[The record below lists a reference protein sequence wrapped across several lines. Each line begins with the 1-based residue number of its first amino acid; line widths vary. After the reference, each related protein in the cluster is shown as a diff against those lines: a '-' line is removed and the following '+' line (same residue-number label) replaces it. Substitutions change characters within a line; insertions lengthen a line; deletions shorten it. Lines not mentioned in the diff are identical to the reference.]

1 MADLSNTKKNILIIP
16 GASNKLKCYPISKL
30 AKLTE
35 LIDENFL
42 IIWGN
47 ENEKMMADQ
56 IKIISP
62 KVHIC
67 NKLSIDSLISL
78 ISQMDLVIGPDTGPT
93 HMAWGLNIPSITL
106 FGLTPGGRNTYV
118 TKINKI
124 IESNSVVNP
133 KKINKMDNSIKN
145 ISLSDIEALIKKLLR

>member
-16 GASNKLKCYPISKL
+16 GASNKLKCYPISNL

-67 NKLSIDSLISL
+67 NKLS
-78 ISQMDLVIGPDTGPT
+78 
-93 HMAWGLNIPSITL
+93 
-106 FGLTPGGRNTYV
+106 
-118 TKINKI
+118 TKNERTNYK
-124 IESNSVVNP
+124 
-133 KKINKMDNSIKN
+133 
-145 ISLSDIEALIKKLLR
+145 